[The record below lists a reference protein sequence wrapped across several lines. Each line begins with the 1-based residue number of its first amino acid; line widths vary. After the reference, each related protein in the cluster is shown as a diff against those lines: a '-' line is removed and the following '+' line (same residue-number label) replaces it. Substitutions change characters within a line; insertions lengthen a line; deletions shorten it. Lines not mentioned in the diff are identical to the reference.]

1 MSFIKRKYRYKIGKK
16 SSTGFARIYIQNAI
30 DLAAAKFIPDCNFDV
45 LVTAKNIT
53 LKVVKN
59 GPRKVIRSKKNAS
72 IVELTNKAIDKFCA
86 GAEYVSV
93 TLRKGKIVIS
103 LHALEQLKKDR
114 ELSLI
119 KMLSEGR
126 ITTASLYSGI
136 GALAFQLHKG
146 FSNLGITS
154 EIQYANEL
162 DPTAAELN
170 VNFNPI
176 WQSAGKDAV
185 MECDD
190 IQSMD
195 LEELPKDIGL
205 LEIAIPCVGYS
216 RLTKVDNKDISHPLT
231 GKLFIRTI
239 ELIRAVN
246 PCTILIECTPGF
258 RGTNTHDCVTDQLE
272 KLGYSHQTIML
283 KGSEYG
289 DFEYRQRFC
298 LFAVS
303 QGVQDLFP
311 SLHDI
316 KPNAITPKQLSSILE
331 KFRDDDAVWKT
342 YDHIRARDNMTHLGY
357 RNVVLNEDTLH
368 MPALLASYGSP
379 KSGQPFIA
387 HPTDP
392 KLQRMITVR
401 EHARIRKLPFKLAE
415 AICMLSDG
423 LLLGR
428 TRTGKTLA
436 HKLLGNAVS
445 PTPWQKV
452 IEHMFSWSKVKK
464 PLIEAIYDKC

>member
-1 MSFIKRKYRYKIGKK
+1 MSFIKRKYRYKIGRK

-45 LVTAKNIT
+45 LITAKNIT
-53 LKVVKN
+53 LKVVKH

-114 ELSLI
+114 ELSFI

-136 GALAFQLHKG
+136 GALAFHLHRG
-146 FSNLGITS
+146 FSNLGISS

-176 WQSAGKDAV
+176 WENAGKNAQMV
-185 MECDD
+185 CDD

-195 LEELPKDIGL
+195 LDDLPQNIGL

-216 RLTKVDNKDISHPLT
+216 RLTKSENKDISHPLT

-239 ELIRAVN
+239 ELIRAIN
-246 PCTILIECTPGF
+246 PCTLLIECTPGF
-258 RGTNTHDCVTDQLE
+258 RDSDTLGCITDQL
-272 KLGYSHQTIML
+272 KMLGYNYQVIMI
-283 KGSEYG
+283 KGSEHG
-289 DFEYRQRFC
+289 DFEHRQRFC
-298 LFAVS
+298 LFAIS
-303 QGVQDLFP
+303 KGVQNLFP
-311 SLHDI
+311 NLHDI
-316 KPNAITPKQLSSILE
+316 KPSTVASKRFGSIMD
-331 KFRDDDAVWKT
+331 KVSDVDAAWKT
-342 YDHIRARDNMTHLGY
+342 YEHVKARNNMKHMGY
-357 RNVVLNEDTLH
+357 RNVVINESTIH
-368 MPALLASYGSP
+368 MPAMLASYGSP
-379 KSGQPFIA
+379 KSGQPFVS
-387 HPTDP
+387 HPTNP
-392 KLQRMITVR
+392 QLQRMISVR
-401 EHARIRKLPFKLAE
+401 EHTKIRKLPHRLAE

-423 LLLGR
+423 VLLGR

-452 IEHMFSWSKVKK
+452 IEHMFAWCRNDK
-464 PLIEAIYDKC
+464 PMAT